1 MLYELGSENRQRRIT
16 IYLGKSSSPEKEV
29 DASSIGSYESLRRG
43 KNTAGLAEEATKC
56 SKEAERTAGSEKA

>member
-1 MLYELGSENRQRRIT
+1 MNSEARTDSGGTQHTLAKAQVRRKRWI
-16 IYLGKSSSPEKEV
+16 
-29 DASSIGSYESLRRG
+29 ASSIGSYESLRRG